1 MKKVAVSIHAV
12 KNFTPKVIK
21 GLKGL
26 DYIHVD
32 VMDGQF
38 VKNINMNLNAFRL
51 IKEKY
56 NTPIIAHLM
65 VVNPL
70 DYIKEIIE
78 FIDIFLFHFEIGL
91 DIDLIIEKVKK
102 YNKRVGIAINPET
115 EVSEITPY
123 LNQVDIILIMSVH
136 PGWSSQ
142 KFIPETI
149 EKVNHLAEYKKI
161 YNFEIDVDGG
171 INLENSQKLIDADI
185 LSSSSTILKSK
196 DPNLII
202 ELLKHS
208 DAHEE

>member
-1 MKKVAVSIHAV
+1 MKKVAVAIHAV
-12 KNFTPKVIK
+12 NNFSPKIIR

-38 VKNINMNLNAFRL
+38 VNNINMNLNAFRL
-51 IKEKY
+51 LKEKH

-70 DYIKEIIE
+70 DYIEEIIG
-78 FIDIFLFHFEIGL
+78 FIEIFLFHFEIGSN
-91 DIDLIIEKVKK
+91 INLIIKKVKS
-102 YNKRVGIAINPET
+102 YNKKVGIAINPET
-115 EVSEITPY
+115 EISEVIPY
-123 LNQVDIILIMSVH
+123 LNKVDLILILCVY
-136 PGWSSQ
+136 PGWSGQ
-142 KFIPETI
+142 KFIPESI

-171 INLENSQKLIDADI
+171 INLENSKKLINSDI
-185 LSSSSTILKSK
+185 LSSSSTILNSK

-208 DAHEE
+208 DNMS